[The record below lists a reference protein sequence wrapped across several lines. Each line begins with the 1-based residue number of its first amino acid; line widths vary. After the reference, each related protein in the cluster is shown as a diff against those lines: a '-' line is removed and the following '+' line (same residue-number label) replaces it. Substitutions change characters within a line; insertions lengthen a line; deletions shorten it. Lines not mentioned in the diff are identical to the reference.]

1 MSPSSPPPLAGNWV
15 CHAAPGDGTWTIG
28 DVWIDR
34 QNARLALVVTTTHCN
49 PFDAMHGGALATFAD
64 YQCAAVRGYSQ
75 SPADHTPTVTLSVD
89 YLAPIPR
96 DHWLLADVTLLR
108 GTGSL
113 IFTQAVMTV
122 DGAMVGRSNA
132 IYRSFKRKDAP

>member
-1 MSPSSPPPLAGNWV
+1 MPPISPPPLAGTWA
-15 CHAAPGDGTWTIG
+15 CHAAPGTGNWTIG
-28 DVWIDR
+28 DIWIDR
-34 QNARLALVVTTTHCN
+34 KNGGLALFITAAHCN
-49 PFDAMHGGALATFAD
+49 AFDVMHGGALATFAD
-64 YQCAAVRGYSQ
+64 HQGAALRDYSEN
-75 SPADHTPTVTLSVD
+75 AEDHTPTVTLSVD
-89 YLAPIPR
+89 YLAPVPR
-96 DHWLLADVTLLR
+96 DRWLLADVTLLR

>member
-1 MSPSSPPPLAGNWV
+1 MPPIDSPPLAGNWV

-34 QNARLALVVTTTHCN
+34 ENARLALFVTTTLCN
-49 PFDAMHGGALATFAD
+49 QFDAMHGGALATFAD

-75 SPADHTPTVTLSVD
+75 GPADHTPTVTLSVD

-96 DHWLLADVTLLR
+96 DRWLLADVTLLR

-122 DGAMVGRSNA
+122 DRAMVGRSNA

>member
-1 MSPSSPPPLAGNWV
+1 MPPIGPPPLAGNWA
-15 CHAAPGDGTWTIG
+15 CHTPPGDGTWTIG

-34 QNARLALVVTTTHCN
+34 QSGRLALFVTTAHCN
-49 PFDAMHGGALATFAD
+49 PFDVMHGGALATFAD
-64 YQCAAVRGYSQ
+64 YQCAALRDYSDDG
-75 SPADHTPTVTLSVD
+75 ADHTPTVTLSVD
-89 YLAPIPR
+89 YLAPVPR
-96 DHWLLADVTLLR
+96 DRWLLAEVTLLR

-122 DGAMVGRSNA
+122 DGAKVGRSNA